1 MENIIKLL
9 NKHPNENRMNYFR
22 HLINTFFLATFLG
35 FYSIKILI
43 HAFLPF
49 LFIDSDHDCIKCAN
63 EYLKIIYK
71 N

>member
-1 MENIIKLL
+1 MNDIINTLT
-9 NKHPNENRMNYFR
+9 KHPNENNMNYIQHFV
-22 HLINTFFLATFLG
+22 NTFFLATFLG

-49 LFIDSDHDCIKCAN
+49 LFIDSDHDCIKYAT